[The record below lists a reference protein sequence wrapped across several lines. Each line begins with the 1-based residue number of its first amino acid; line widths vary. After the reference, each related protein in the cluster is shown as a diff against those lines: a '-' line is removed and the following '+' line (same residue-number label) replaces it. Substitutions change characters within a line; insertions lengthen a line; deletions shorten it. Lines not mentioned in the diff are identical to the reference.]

1 MAETEKEPKRLLMRM
16 KGESEKIVF
25 NLSIKK
31 TNITASRSNISWQ
44 TEGEKREAMTDFI
57 LGGFKITADS
67 DCRHEIKRCF
77 LLERKAVTNLDSI
90 LKSRDITFLA
100 KVHRVKVTVFP
111 VVMYGC
117 ESWTLKKAEC
127 WWLVPL
133 QHNLMFSN
141 CGAGEDSWESLRVQG
156 DQTS

>member
-1 MAETEKEPKRLLMRM
+1 MFFKGQLYICAYIYTYTHMNYTQIYIHIYVCMYININNLIYVHDTTLMAEIEKEPKRLLMRM

-67 DCRHEIKRCF
+67 DYRHEIKRC
-77 LLERKAVTNLDSI
+77 LP
-90 LKSRDITFLA
+90 LKGRL
-100 KVHRVKVTVFP
+100 
-111 VVMYGC
+111 
-117 ESWTLKKAEC
+117 
-127 WWLVPL
+127 
-133 QHNLMFSN
+133 
-141 CGAGEDSWESLRVQG
+141 
-156 DQTS
+156 

>member
-1 MAETEKEPKRLLMRM
+1 MNYTQIYTHIYVCMYININNLKYVHDTTLMAEIEKEPKRLLMRV

-57 LGGFKITADS
+57 LGGGSKITADS
-67 DCRHEIKRCF
+67 DCRHEIKRCL

-90 LKSRDITFLA
+90 LKSRDITLLA
-100 KVHRVKVTVFP
+100 KVHIVKVMVFP
-111 VVMYGC
+111 VVMYGY
-117 ESWTLKKAEC
+117 ESWTFKKAEC
-127 WWLVPL
+127 
-133 QHNLMFSN
+133 
-141 CGAGEDSWESLRVQG
+141 
-156 DQTS
+156 